1 MLEII
6 EENFK
11 KAIANDE
18 FDKFIRGTGEYLI
31 PSKDSYNPY
40 STNPDDLIRG
50 LENICLKYPELN
62 LNAFLETNLIIMLDS
77 ENFLNTYAVLG
88 FVVAYLRRISY
99 KEDVLKL
106 DLEEILEKSKSKI
119 TEQKPLME
127 NYREGVFAQEGMYSL
142 VESTA
147 YDLELEGHKILLT
160 E

>member
-1 MLEII
+1 MFEII

-50 LENICLKYPELN
+50 LENICVKYPDLN
-62 LNAFLETNLIIMLDS
+62 FNTFLETNLIIMLDS
-77 ENFLNTYAVLG
+77 ENFLNTYAVLE
-88 FVVAYLRRISY
+88 FVSFYLSRMSY
-99 KEDVLKL
+99 NGDVLKL
-106 DLEEILEKSKSKI
+106 DLEKILEKLKSKI

-127 NYREGVFAQEGMYSL
+127 NYREGVFALYGMCMYSA
-142 VESTA
+142 VESLA
-147 YDLELEGHKILLT
+147 YDLELEGYKIL
-160 E
+160 